1 MADVGSG
8 SWFTPVIALVTALAT
23 PILAAFLPRLWQD
36 DLQRLRSVSETRVKR
51 LEALEKA
58 LSVTATAKADGIDVT
73 IHDLQRELQQI
84 VHEFAGPAVLSREEL
99 EKWIS
104 MPFLERLYTRPT
116 FTIPAKN
123 EGSRV
128 RNGLAAGGSRIRTIG
143 PPVRGSI
150 FSRPPRIWRRRTGF

>member
-23 PILAAFLPRLWQD
+23 PILAAFLLRLWQD

-58 LSVTATAKADGIDVT
+58 LSVTATAKADGIDDT

-123 EGSRV
+123 AKHYRFIIIMLYISV
-128 RNGLAAGGSRIRTIG
+128 A
-143 PPVRGSI
+143 I
-150 FSRPPRIWRRRTGF
+150 FILYFHHIKHYPKNLP